1 MLVPFL
7 QPVLS
12 FLSTS
17 LTFSFYGL
25 NWLDIL
31 VLLVILFYA
40 VEGIM
45 VGFVIATLDLLSFVF
60 SFVIGIK
67 LYSIVGDAVATL
79 FSIPHGFANALGFFL
94 AASIGELVSA
104 IILRKIVY
112 HAIAKHKQATRGKG
126 PSLFGAYVDTI
137 NHIVG
142 VVPGT
147 ISALILLA
155 FFLTLL
161 VTLPVSPFIKKSVT
175 SSKLGSKLVANTQGF
190 EQNLDQV
197 FGGAVND
204 TLSFLTVK
212 PEGEESVKLNFTV
225 SNPTPD
231 EAAEYAMFD
240 MVNKERKSRGLPPV
254 EFSSTLQQV
263 AREHSQDM
271 LQRGYFS
278 HITPEGL
285 SPFDR
290 MKAQG
295 IGYGAAG
302 ENIALA
308 PSVDLA
314 MTGFM
319 KSPGHKANILSPN
332 FKKLGVG
339 VMDGGV
345 YGEMFSQEFS
355 D

>member
-1 MLVPFL
+1 
-7 QPVLS
+7 
-12 FLSTS
+12 
-17 LTFSFYGL
+17 
-25 NWLDIL
+25 
-31 VLLVILFYA
+31 
-40 VEGIM
+40 M
-45 VGFVIATLDLLSFVF
+45 VGFVIAFLDLLSFVF
-60 SFVIGIK
+60 SFIIGIK
-67 LYSIVGDAVATL
+67 LYNTVGDGLTRV
-79 FSIPHGFANALGFFL
+79 FGIPHGFANAIGFFL
-94 AASIGELVSA
+94 SASVGEFAAAVL
-104 IILRKIVY
+104 LRKVVY
-112 HAIAKHKQATRGKG
+112 HAILRHQKHSREQGE
-126 PSLFGAYVDTI
+126 SIFGAYLDTI
-137 NHIVG
+137 NHIFG
-142 VVPGT
+142 VIPGV

-175 SSKLGSKLVANTQGF
+175 SSTFGSKLVANTQGF

-225 SNPTPD
+225 ENSTSD
-231 EAAEYAMFD
+231 EAAEYTMFD
-240 MVNKERKSRGLPPV
+240 MVNKERTAHGLEPV
-254 EFSSTLQQV
+254 VFSSVLQEV
-263 AREHSQDM
+263 ARGHSQDM

-290 MKAQG
+290 MKEAG
-295 IGYGAAG
+295 IGYGSAG

-314 MTGFM
+314 MKGFM
-319 KSPGHKANILSPN
+319 DSPGHKANILSPN

-339 VMDGGV
+339 VMDGGI